1 MISFTDRLTHAW
13 NAFRKPY
20 YSPNDSFVDSD
31 SYVTRKFSRRT
42 SASSFVSPIY
52 NKIALDVAM
61 TTFEHVKENKNDDGF
76 VPQNSGLNYCLQTEA
91 NLDQSNVVFLQD
103 VVFSM
108 FDEGAVAIVPTDTSI
123 SPVVSGSF
131 DILKLRAGKI
141 LDFRT
146 QTVKVRL
153 YNEKNGKNEDI
164 WLDKKFVAIVENP
177 LYAVVNHPNSTLQRL
192 LSKMDL
198 LDNFDAAVS
207 SGKLDLIIQRPNPIK
222 NEAQQ
227 KLAMERL
234 DRIDQQLATGQ
245 HGIIYIDGAE
255 KVVQLNRA
263 ANNQM
268 LENIKILNE
277 QFYNQL
283 GLTPKVFDGTA
294 SEAEMRNYYNRTI
307 DPIVTFLVKEMERKF
322 LTKTSRT
329 QGHKIYVTRNNFK
342 LVPIEQLI
350 NLGDT
355 LRRNQIATSNEL
367 RKVLGF
373 NMIDDPLA
381 NELANPNL
389 TVDNRGNAT
398 LPLSAVRPRSG
409 KTQPLKKVKQDG
421 YNELDEVRKVDTTKM
436 TKAERREHRTKI
448 KELQNQQ

>member
-13 NAFRKPY
+13 NAFRSPY
-20 YSPNDSFVDSD
+20 DPNDNSVDSD

-42 SASSFVSPIY
+42 NSSSFVSPIY

-61 TTFEHVKENKNDDGF
+61 TTFEHVKENKDDDGF
-76 VPQNSGLNYCLQTEA
+76 VPQKSGLNYCLQTEA
-91 NLDQSNVVFLQD
+91 NLDQSNVAFLQD

-123 SPVVSGSF
+123 NPVVSGSF

-146 QTVKVRL
+146 KTVKVRL

-164 WLDKKFVAIVENP
+164 WLDKTYVAIIENP

-198 LDNFDAAVS
+198 LDNFDAAVN
-207 SGKLDLIIQRPNPIK
+207 SGKLDIIVQRPNPIK
-222 NEAQQ
+222 TKLQHE
-227 KLAMERL
+227 LAMERL
-234 DRIDQQLATGQ
+234 DRLEEQLFRGQ
-245 HGIIYIDGAE
+245 HGIVYIDGAE

-263 ANNQM
+263 ANNQL
-268 LENIKILNE
+268 LESIKILNE

-322 LTKTSRT
+322 FTKTSRT

-381 NELANPNL
+381 DELANPNL
-389 TVDNRGNAT
+389 AVGNRGNAISSIESGI
-398 LPLSAVRPRSG
+398 PSSG
-409 KTQPLKKVKQDG
+409 KTPPLKKIKQDG
-421 YNELDEVRKVDTTKM
+421 YDELEELRKIDTTKM
-436 TKAERREHRTKI
+436 SKAERREHRSKI